1 MSTIADVSEHSLIA
15 RIKSQLAAA
24 PPWLIVGIGD
34 DGAVVEHERNH
45 LDVLT
50 VDALVDGVH
59 FDRTFTPPDAIGHRA
74 LAANLSDLAAMGAKP
89 RLALLSMAL
98 PPTLPL
104 ADFDQIVAALAG
116 LAATHQMHVVG
127 GNLTRTPGPL
137 MVDITA
143 MGTARR
149 RHVLR
154 RAGARPGD
162 ELYVTGTVGSA
173 KAGLQRLKDGL
184 SPSDAPLDH
193 CVRSYLYPTPR
204 VRTGMLVARNRA
216 ASACM
221 DLSDGLADAVHQ
233 VTQASQIG
241 ATLTPESFPI
251 EAGARDWF
259 LARGLDPRHEALHG
273 GDDYELLFAVARR
286 ARRAFHAAARLS
298 GVPVTRVGVC
308 VPEPGVRLEGQAGV
322 VDVAAGFRHFQ

>member
-273 GDDYELLFAVARR
+273 GDDYELLFTVARR